1 MPTNPRRDP
10 STPTPSITSITPK
23 DNDII
28 IVDPLAP
35 MDEDKDIEIPDID
48 TPTFDDTRLTDKE
61 KLQAIHKWRIY
72 REKHER
78 KPRDKTS
85 HVYFY
90 IQKRLLTRCLFLEYT
105 GGPNILQE
113 YR

>member
-10 STPTPSITSITPK
+10 STPTPSITFTTPK
-23 DNDII
+23 DNNTI

-35 MDEDKDIEIPDID
+35 IDKDKDNEMPDIN
-48 TPTFDDTRLTDKE
+48 TPTFNNTRLTDKE

-90 IQKRLLTRCLFLEYT
+90 MQKRLLAGCLFSEYT

-113 YR
+113 YQ